1 MGQAARVIPSPM
13 RPFAIGAI
21 MAKVQSIT
29 WKQDVITI
37 TYGSGQVFT
46 GDCATLPPNIY
57 QACDSARHGIGQ
69 KLGDA
74 KSGGTASEKYEEVLE
89 IWSGLKA
96 GSWNRK
102 GGSDESLIQAA
113 YVILAHAAGLKG
125 KTADEKAAGWF
136 AAWQGMDE
144 QARDKVRAKDFFK
157 TALAKAKADRKVL
170 KPEGDNDFDPNA

>member
-1 MGQAARVIPSPM
+1 
-13 RPFAIGAI
+13 

-74 KSGGTASEKYEEVLE
+74 KSGGTASEKYAEVLE
-89 IWSGLKA
+89 IWSGLQA

-102 GGSDESLIQAA
+102 GGTDESLIQAV
-113 YVILAHAAGLKG
+113 YLILAHAAGLKG
-125 KTADEKAAGWF
+125 KQAEEKAHGWF
-136 AAWQGMDE
+136 TAWQQMDE
-144 QARDKVRAKDFFK
+144 EQRDKVRAKDFFK

-170 KPEGDNDFDPNA
+170 KPEGEAEFDPNA